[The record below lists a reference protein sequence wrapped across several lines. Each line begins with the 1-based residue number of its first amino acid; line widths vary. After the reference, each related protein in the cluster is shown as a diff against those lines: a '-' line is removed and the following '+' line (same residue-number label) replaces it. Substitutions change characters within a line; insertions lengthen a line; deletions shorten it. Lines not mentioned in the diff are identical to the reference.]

1 MDIKVKLSR
10 EENIQYF
17 GSEEI
22 IIDIDR
28 YLLGVVPSEIGNSNV
43 SACAAQAI
51 ASRTYAINIVKTNGY
66 ITDKSN
72 VH

>member
-28 YLLGVVPSEIGNSNV
+28 YLLGVVSSEIGNSNV
-43 SACAAQAI
+43 SACAA
-51 ASRTYAINIVKTNGY
+51 
-66 ITDKSN
+66 
-72 VH
+72 